1 MSYLRDAISG
11 LFGDVPWTEA
21 EPELMNGDVLSD
33 ILPWRVYDEED
44 RFYHLS
50 HGAGFLMEVGA
61 TVGNDDVFDNIKGV
75 VASSL
80 PEQAMLQILN
90 WTSPGIGLLL
100 KQWSDGRSGT
110 TPLLDEMARRRVAH
124 LAGLRFGSDWNG
136 ARATPFNRRVFI
148 AVWLPG
154 DLGVEDTKRLH
165 ALRNALKNAFEGTSW
180 SDDVDPSSFLRFVR
194 EILHVSQS
202 GYESGAVSTRDVGT
216 VSGSGS
222 DTPTSRPVRDIMGS
236 TFRGDWALGAYD
248 PYMPLNFQVPGG
260 SLRVTSE
267 AIELAGSPEMSA
279 SVSSVNSYP
288 REWVSGMGQNL
299 WGRADR
305 LMDRPLGP
313 VLTSF
318 VLRAMSPE
326 KAGSFLLKK
335 RGASEHA
342 ANSSFGKYI
351 PNFAEKRAEL
361 DSLSAEINAGE
372 KLFET
377 IYTVVSYAKGNRTDA
392 DLAAAEM
399 ESIYRRQEIK
409 LTKDRFLQLPLFL
422 ASLPFGCSH
431 KMLDDFGRQMRMVL
445 LKSAAAMTLLPIH
458 GEWSG
463 HGMASGLALLGRQGQ
478 LFGFDNFKSSGNY
491 NVAVVGKSGGGK
503 SVFMQ
508 ELSSGIFAAGGRVLV
523 IDDGY
528 SFAATAEVLGGK
540 LITFAGENDIRLNP
554 FSLLDAGAMG
564 LDEYRG
570 EAIELITRIVA
581 TMADLSDFKAGRVE
595 GVEEDF
601 IRAAISQVWDNK
613 GPTGEISDVRDALS
627 LAASQDDRL
636 PDVVRK
642 LDAYSRGGS
651 YGHYFEGEANI
662 TLDAAFTVVEL
673 SDIKGQAG
681 LEATILQIVMF
692 LGTELM
698 FKTDRSTPVAIVI
711 DEAWDL
717 LRGPSFAPFIEG
729 VVRRARKYTGALVTG
744 TQSMRDYDANPAAK
758 VCIENSDYRVFLAQK
773 PDSVDALQSVDSPTK
788 MLLKTITSVPGRF
801 AEMAIQM
808 PEGVVFGRLLLDP
821 FSLGVFSSK
830 GATVQ
835 RRKAYE
841 AEGLTTVEAVA
852 RMVERS
858 EVV

>member
-1 MSYLRDAISG
+1 MSYLRDAIGG

-21 EPELMNGDVLSD
+21 EPELMDGDVLSD

-50 HGAGFLMEVGA
+50 HGAGFMIEVGP
-61 TVGNDDVFDNIKGV
+61 TVGNQDVFDNIKGV

-80 PEQAMLQILN
+80 PESAMLQVLN
-90 WTSPGIGLLL
+90 WTSPGVGALLRRWG
-100 KQWSDGRSGT
+100 QGRSGLS
-110 TPLLDEMARRRVAH
+110 PLLDEMARRRVSH
-124 LAGLRFGSDWNG
+124 LGDLRFGSDWNG

-154 DLGVEDTKRLH
+154 EIGVEDTKRLS

-180 SDDVDPSSFLRFVR
+180 SEDVEPPQFLRFIR
-194 EILHVSQS
+194 ELLHVSHS
-202 GYESGAVSTRDVGT
+202 GYEPSV
-216 VSGSGS
+216 
-222 DTPTSRPVRDIMGS
+222 DTNRSMENLDQIDATAARARPVRDLMGKG
-236 TFRGDWALGAYD
+236 FDGEWALGAYD
-248 PYMPLNFQVPGG
+248 SHMPLNFQVPGG
-260 SLRVTSE
+260 SLRVSSQ
-267 AIELAGSPEMSA
+267 AIELAGTPEMAA
-279 SVSSVNSYP
+279 SVSSVSSYP
-288 REWVSGMGQNL
+288 REWVPGMGQNL

-318 VLRAMSPE
+318 VMRAMSPE

-342 ANSSFGKYI
+342 SNSSFGKFI
-351 PNFAEKRAEL
+351 PNFAEKKAEL
-361 DSLSAEINAGE
+361 ESLSAEVNGGE
-372 KLFET
+372 KLLET
-377 IYTVVSYAKGNRTDA
+377 IYTVVSYVKGNRSDA
-392 DLAAAEM
+392 ELAAAEM
-399 ESIYRRQEIK
+399 EGIYRRQEIK
-409 LTKDRFLQLPLFL
+409 LTKDRFLQLPLFI

-431 KMLDDFGRQMRMVL
+431 KNMDDFGRQMRMRL
-445 LKSAAAMTLLPIH
+445 LKSAAAMALLPIH
-458 GEWSG
+458 GEWTG
-463 HGMASGLALLGRQGQ
+463 HGMRSGLALLGRQGQ
-478 LFGFDNFKSSGNY
+478 VFGFDNFESSGNY

-508 ELSSGIFAAGGRVLV
+508 ELSSGIFASGGRVLV

-540 LITFAGENDIRLNP
+540 LITFAGGNDIRLNP
-554 FSLLDAGAMG
+554 FSLLDAGSMA
-564 LDEYRG
+564 DEEYRSD
-570 EAIELITRIVA
+570 AIELITRVVA
-581 TMADLSDFKAGRVE
+581 TMSDLSDFKAGRVE

-601 IRAAISQVWDNK
+601 IRAAISQVWDAK
-613 GPTGEISDVRDALS
+613 GSSGEISDVRDALKAT
-627 LAASQDDRL
+627 AASDERL

-642 LDAYSRGGS
+642 LDAYSRGGA
-651 YGHYFEGEANI
+651 YGHYFEGDANI
-662 TLDAAFTVVEL
+662 SLDSAFTVVEL

-717 LRGPSFAPFIEG
+717 LRGASFAPFIEG

-744 TQSMRDYDANPAAK
+744 TQSMADYDANPAAK
-758 VCIENSDYRVFLAQK
+758 VCIENSDYRVFLSQK
-773 PDSVDALQSVDSPTK
+773 PDSVDALKGVDSPTR
-788 MLLKTITSVPGRF
+788 MLLKTLTSVPGRF

-841 AEGLTTVEAVA
+841 AEGLSTVEAVSL
-852 RMVERS
+852 MVERG

>member
-1 MSYLRDAISG
+1 MRYLRDAISG
-11 LFGDVPWTEA
+11 LFGDVPFTEA
-21 EPELMNGDVLSD
+21 EPDLMDGDVLSD
-33 ILPWRVYDEED
+33 ILPWRVYDEEN

-50 HGAGFLMEVGA
+50 HGAGFMIEVGA
-61 TVGNDDVFDNIKGV
+61 TVGNDDVFDNIRGV

-80 PEQAMLQILN
+80 PESAMLQVLN
-90 WTSPGIGLLL
+90 WTSPGIGTLL
-100 KQWSDGRSGT
+100 KRWGEGRAGRSA
-110 TPLLDEMARRRVAH
+110 LLDEMARRRVAH
-124 LAGLRFGSDWNG
+124 LGGLRFGSDWNG

-154 DLGVEDTKRLH
+154 DLGIEDAKRLR
-165 ALRNALKNAFEGTSW
+165 ALRNALKNAFDGTSW
-180 SDDVDPSSFLRFVR
+180 SEDVPPSGFLRFIR
-194 EILHVSQS
+194 ELLHVSQS
-202 GYESGAVSTRDVGT
+202 GYEPSAQTKAGTDLIANAKPSGVAQFPARDVIGK
-216 VSGSGS
+216 
-222 DTPTSRPVRDIMGS
+222 
-236 TFRGDWALGAYD
+236 TFDSEWALDAYD
-248 PYMPLNFQVPGG
+248 PYMPLNYQLPGG

-267 AIELAGSPEMSA
+267 ALELAGSPEMAA

-288 REWVSGMGQNL
+288 REWVPGMGQNL
-299 WGRADR
+299 SGRADR

-318 VLRAMSPE
+318 VVRAMAPE

-335 RGASEHA
+335 RGAAEHA
-342 ANSSFGKYI
+342 SNSSFGKFI
-351 PNFAEKRAEL
+351 PNFAEKKAEF
-361 DSLSAEINAGE
+361 DKLSAEVNAGE
-372 KLFET
+372 KLLET
-377 IYTVVSYAKGNRTDA
+377 LYTVVSYVKGNRTDA
-392 DLAAAEM
+392 ELAAAEM
-399 ESIYRRQEIK
+399 ASIYRRQEVK
-409 LTKDRFLQLPLFL
+409 LTKDRFLQLPLFV

-431 KMLDDFGRQMRMVL
+431 KMLDDFGRQMRMRL
-445 LKSAAAMTLLPIH
+445 LKSAAAMALLPIH

-463 HGMASGLALLGRQGQ
+463 HGLSSGLALLGRQGQ
-478 LFGFDNFKSSGNY
+478 VFGFDNFKSSGNY

-508 ELSSGIFAAGGRVLV
+508 ELSTGIFSAGGRVLV

-528 SFAATAEVLGGK
+528 SFAATAEILGGK
-540 LITFAGENDIRLNP
+540 LITFAGDNDIRLNP
-554 FSLLDAGAMG
+554 FSLLDAGSMA
-564 LDEYRG
+564 LDEYRSD
-570 EAIELITRIVA
+570 AIELITRVVA

-601 IRAAISQVWDNK
+601 IRAAISRVWADK
-613 GPTGEISDVRDALS
+613 GPQGEITDVRDDLVE
-627 LAASQDDRL
+627 AASTDDRL

-642 LDAYSRGGS
+642 LDAYSKGGT

-662 TLDAAFTVVEL
+662 ALDSAFTVVEL

-717 LRGPSFAPFIEG
+717 LRGASFAPFIEG
-729 VVRRARKYTGALVTG
+729 VVRRARKYTGALITG

-773 PDSVDALQSVDSPTK
+773 QDSVDALQSVDSPTK
-788 MLLKTITSVPGRF
+788 MLLKTLTSVPGRF
-801 AEMAIQM
+801 AELAIQM

-830 GATVQ
+830 GVTVQ

-841 AEGLTTVEAVA
+841 ADGLSTVQAVA
-852 RMVERS
+852 RMVERG